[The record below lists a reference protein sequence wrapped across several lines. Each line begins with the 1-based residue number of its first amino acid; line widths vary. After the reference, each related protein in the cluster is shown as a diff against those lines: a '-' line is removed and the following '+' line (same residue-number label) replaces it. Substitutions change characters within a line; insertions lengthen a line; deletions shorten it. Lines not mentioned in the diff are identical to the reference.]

1 MVFQSI
7 DYERIWRRRTK
18 LCINGCIIFTTSA
31 SAGGLF
37 VSKGFDTN
45 MAYLIYVCLKNK
57 FPNNEFIK
65 TKINHIQTWGSL
77 SNYNH
82 LNFYQYKQKIKQ
94 SKMNKIYT
102 YIVYKSKNKI
112 TELRTILQRE
122 SQNSYLYKQT
132 KSVNNRK
139 TVKTV
144 MTLIIL
150 L

>member
-1 MVFQSI
+1 M
-7 DYERIWRRRTK
+7 RTK
-18 LCINGCIIFTTSA
+18 LCIYGCIIITISA

-45 MAYLIYVCLKNK
+45 MAYLIYLCLKNK

-94 SKMNKIYT
+94 SKMKKIYT
-102 YIVYKSKNKI
+102 YIVY
-112 TELRTILQRE
+112 LP
-122 SQNSYLYKQT
+122 
-132 KSVNNRK
+132 NN
-139 TVKTV
+139 
-144 MTLIIL
+144 IIL
-150 L
+150 DIGIYIFLIFDCFSFILIEIQVTVIQFGYPV